1 MDLVSRYSIAFDRF
15 AVNMNGDS
23 IVFYNYLGK
32 SFLLIRKSDFRRL
45 YDFKCDEWQEI
56 KFISWSEKGEN
67 LVICY
72 NEEVIAF
79 NIYSKR
85 TEFCL
90 SVDREIRCA
99 YLLDNRKIL
108 LEYPNEIKL
117 VNQCA
122 QSECSFYIDSYT
134 KTRNRIVFIFDGCLT
149 VLSLDFIVLFQR
161 FISYARVQ
169 QFDVYKSK
177 YYCNV
182 DGTVKGVDYVFELT
196 GEISEFRLT
205 KNFIYCYNK
214 NEIKVFEKHSDALLL
229 ALKADTFFIDKK
241 NEVLYLLHGN
251 SFLMYQKPRKQYL
264 FQMIDENI
272 LYKEKEH
279 EFDLSDDVELIP

>member
-1 MDLVSRYSIAFDRF
+1 MDLVSRYPVAFDRF

-32 SFLLIRKSDFRRL
+32 SFLLIRKSDFKQL

-72 NEEVIAF
+72 DEEVIDF

-85 TEFCL
+85 TEFRL

-134 KTRNRIVFIFDGCLT
+134 KTKNRIVFIFDGYLT

-161 FISYARVQ
+161 FVSYARVQ
-169 QFDVYKSK
+169 QFDVYRSK

-182 DGTVKGVDYVFELT
+182 DGTVKGIDYVFELT
-196 GEISEFRLT
+196 GGISEFRLT

-229 ALKADTFFIDKK
+229 ALKADSFFIDKK

-251 SFLMYQKPRKQYL
+251 SFLMYQKPRKRYL